1 MKIVRTTRSVRL
13 VDGPDLVSHLRT
25 KPGPTHGF
33 FDLLAACIAG
43 FAAGEERTP
52 RAALL
57 GFAAGGIVAPL
68 RAMQWHHPLEAVD
81 LSLDAA
87 EIFHEIAREWGGDVH
102 LTQAD
107 AAAWMRSRRTRWDV
121 IVEDLTVRGRFC
133 AIKPPVS
140 VEVLPALFAARLSTW
155 GVAATNALPVPELSW
170 DELLAKLAAPHAR
183 AMVVTCEEY
192 ENRILLAGPGL
203 TTTTAATA
211 RLRTM
216 LRRIRSKQADRFTIR
231 MWKSPRRRAGSPS
244 TR

>member
-1 MKIVRTTRSVRL
+1 MRIVRTTRSVRL

-25 KPGPTHGF
+25 QPGPTHGF

-43 FAAGEERTP
+43 FAPGEERPP

-57 GFAAGGIVAPL
+57 GFAAGGVVAPL
-68 RAMQWHHPLEAVD
+68 RAMQWHHKLEAVD
-81 LSLDAA
+81 LSLEAA
-87 EIFHEIAREWGGDVH
+87 GLFHEVAREWGGDVR
-102 LTQAD
+102 LTQGD

-121 IVEDLTVRGRFC
+121 IVEDLTVRGRSC

-140 VEVLPALFAARLSTW
+140 VDVLPALLAARLSAQ
-155 GVAATNALPVPELSW
+155 GVAATNVLPVPDLSW
-170 DELLAKLAAPHAR
+170 DELLAKLAAPHSR
-183 AMVVTCEEY
+183 AMIVNCDEY

-203 TTTTAATA
+203 TTAVAAAA
-211 RLRTM
+211 RLRVM

-231 MWKSPRRRAGSPS
+231 VWRLPSQRTDSRR

>member
-1 MKIVRTTRSVRL
+1 MKVIRTSRSVRL

-25 KPGPTHGF
+25 RPGPTHGF
-33 FDLLAACIAG
+33 FDLLAACFAG
-43 FAAGEERTP
+43 FAPGEERAP

-68 RAMQWHHPLEAVD
+68 RAMQWHHRLEAVD

-87 EIFHEIAREWGGDVH
+87 DLFYEIARDWGGDVQ
-102 LTQAD
+102 LTQAE
-107 AAAWMRSRRTRWDV
+107 AAAWIRSRRTRWDV
-121 IVEDLTVRGRFC
+121 IVEDLTVRGPSC

-140 VEVLPALFAARLSTW
+140 VDVLPALLAVRLSAQ
-155 GVAATNALPVPELSW
+155 GVCATNVLPVPYLSW
-170 DELLAKLAAPHAR
+170 DELLAKLAAPHPR
-183 AMVVTCEEY
+183 AMIVTCDEY

-203 TTTTAATA
+203 TTPAAATA
-211 RLRTM
+211 RLRTV

-231 MWKSPRRRAGSPS
+231 MWKSPRRHTRES